1 MTVPH
6 DCAER
11 MKQLRETIEKN
22 KDKLVDHDV
31 ELERKKSTPPVK
43 KAT

>member
-22 KDKLVDHDV
+22 KDNLVDHDV
-31 ELERKKSTPPVK
+31 ELEKKSNASPSK
-43 KAT
+43 K

>member
-31 ELERKKSTPPVK
+31 ELEQSRQPAKQK
-43 KAT
+43 